1 MFQMKK
7 TVYLDNGATTRV
19 ADEVVKAMLPFYS
32 DNYGNASSL
41 HTFGMNAKESLE
53 EARLRLSKNIGCLP
67 REIIFTSGGTESDN
81 IAIKGFAL
89 ANKEKGNHIITSTI
103 EHPAVYKT
111 LKTLEK
117 NGFEITYL
125 GVDKDGLI
133 NMDELKKK
141 IKKETI
147 LVTIIHGNNEI
158 GTIQDIDEI
167 GKICKEKKVK
177 FHTDAVQ
184 SFTKV
189 PINVENVDMLSM
201 SSHKIHGPKGIGA
214 LYIKLGTKL
223 FSIVDGG
230 SQEFKLKPGTEN
242 IPGIMGFVKAVE
254 LSNKKDIK
262 KMVELRNFLI
272 QELLKIPHTKLTGHP
287 KERLC
292 NNINIAFKYVEG
304 ESVLMLLD
312 QEGIAVSTGSA
323 CSSHSLEPSH
333 VLLAIGLK
341 HEDAHGCIRF
351 TLSKYTTKE
360 ELVFV
365 IEKVKKSIERLR
377 QFSPLVN

>member
-1 MFQMKK
+1 MKK